1 MCKYF
6 FIVLFIYI
14 FTYRNKQNDFYHL
27 KTNIMIKRFQVSYTG
42 NATQFKGCKSFE
54 YAETKKDA
62 VLKVYARYLDHDY
75 FPQEDGNIF
84 DQDNNLISARG
95 DDAIYHDGG
104 YFIAEENKIK
114 LY

>member
-1 MCKYF
+1 
-6 FIVLFIYI
+6 
-14 FTYRNKQNDFYHL
+14 
-27 KTNIMIKRFQVSYTG
+27 MIKRFQVSYTG

-95 DDAIYHDGG
+95 DDTIYHDGC